1 MRLIGLTGGI
11 ASGKTAVS
19 RLLAAKGAAI
29 IDTDLLAREVV
40 EPGQPAYQDI
50 VRDFG
55 EDVLASDGTLD
66 RARLGA
72 VVFADAEAR
81 RRLNGYTHPRIRQL
95 MLDRVA
101 ALQASPAP
109 PPAAVLVIPLLF
121 ENGLDAL
128 VEESWLVKVDPVV
141 QKDRLM
147 RRDGFS
153 AVEAEQRIASQMPLA
168 DKLQRATRVID
179 NSGDLAALDTEVDR
193 VWREAGLVAQAL

>member
-11 ASGKTAVS
+11 APGKTAVS
-19 RLLAAKGAAI
+19 HLLAARGAAI

-40 EPGQPAYQDI
+40 EPGNPAYQDI
-50 VRDFG
+50 VGDFG
-55 EDVLASDGTLD
+55 EGVLRPDGALD
-66 RARLGA
+66 RAKLGA

-95 MLDRVA
+95 MMERVA
-101 ALQASPAP
+101 ALQASATP

-128 VEESWLVKVDPVV
+128 VEESWLVKVDPEV
-141 QKDRLM
+141 QKERLM

-153 AVEAEQRIASQMPLA
+153 PAEAEQRIASQMPLA
-168 DKLQRATRVID
+168 EKLERATRVID
-179 NSGDLAALDTEVDR
+179 NSGDLSALDAEVDR
-193 VWREAGLVAQAL
+193 VWQEAALG